1 MLEKLKALELRYED
15 LQNQLGD
22 PKVYSD
28 SERLRQV
35 NRELKEL
42 SPIAE
47 TYRAYIAADSRK
59 KESEELLHDPDLKEM
74 AQEELLEAK
83 AELESLKEKLTIL
96 LLPKDP
102 DDGRNVVLEIRAG
115 TGGEEAALFA
125 HSLLR
130 MYTMYAE
137 SRGWKLEIASINETE
152 LGGVKDCSAVIEGE
166 DVYSRLKF
174 ESGTHRVQRVPVT
187 ESIGKLQTSAA
198 TVAVLPEMEPVDVEL
213 NPADIEMQ
221 VYRASGAGGQHVN
234 KTSSA
239 VRLIHKP
246 TGMIAECQEERSQF
260 QNREKAMRLLASRL
274 YEAERE
280 KRESAYDAER
290 RSQVGSGDR
299 SQRIRTYNFPQG
311 RVTDHRI
318 GLTLYKIDSIMDGA
332 LDELIDAL
340 VTADQAEKLK
350 RGQQDTI

>member
-102 DDGRNVVLEIRAG
+102 DDGRNVVLETGLGPVGRKRRCSRTPFCGCTPCMPKAVAG
-115 TGGEEAALFA
+115 SWKSPASMKR
-125 HSLLR
+125 SL
-130 MYTMYAE
+130 AE
-137 SRGWKLEIASINETE
+137 
-152 LGGVKDCSAVIEGE
+152 
-166 DVYSRLKF
+166 
-174 ESGTHRVQRVPVT
+174 
-187 ESIGKLQTSAA
+187 
-198 TVAVLPEMEPVDVEL
+198 
-213 NPADIEMQ
+213 
-221 VYRASGAGGQHVN
+221 
-234 KTSSA
+234 
-239 VRLIHKP
+239 
-246 TGMIAECQEERSQF
+246 
-260 QNREKAMRLLASRL
+260 
-274 YEAERE
+274 
-280 KRESAYDAER
+280 
-290 RSQVGSGDR
+290 
-299 SQRIRTYNFPQG
+299 
-311 RVTDHRI
+311 
-318 GLTLYKIDSIMDGA
+318 
-332 LDELIDAL
+332 
-340 VTADQAEKLK
+340 
-350 RGQQDTI
+350 